1 MTQVY
6 AAPRRKRTYHVDSH
20 HNQFAGLAKHS
31 SNGLHFASHRP
42 NSPTSGERQDLLRLQ
57 HLSRISNPQTAQN
70 DVHLLLCPVLSSSF
84 STSTTTC
91 CASIPRRNVSSWAGS
106 TGVLTP
112 AISSLC
118 VIRHL
123 FTVYHW
129 SFTTSRLSDRP
140 QRSSTSPSRHGRRAI
155 IYQLLVGVCHAHVN
169 HVSISVNRSPGGTDL
184 LATQLGVRSSSRES
198 SRHGFP

>member
-1 MTQVY
+1 MLHRGETGLITLTLTTISFLGLPNTHPTVCILP
-6 AAPRRKRTYHVDSH
+6 AIVPTRRHQGSGRT
-20 HNQFAGLAKHS
+20 S
-31 SNGLHFASHRP
+31 SAFN
-42 NSPTSGERQDLLRLQ
+42 TSQG
-57 HLSRISNPQTAQN
+57 SQN
-70 DVHLLLCPVLSSSF
+70 NVHLLLCPVLSSSF

>member
-1 MTQVY
+1 MLHRGEKGLITLTLTTISLLGLPNTHPTVCILP
-6 AAPRRKRTYHVDSH
+6 AIVPTRRHQGSGRT
-20 HNQFAGLAKHS
+20 S
-31 SNGLHFASHRP
+31 SAFNTSQGYLTPKLHRTMS
-42 NSPTSGERQDLLRLQ
+42 
-57 HLSRISNPQTAQN
+57 ISCSAQSSL
-70 DVHLLLCPVLSSSF
+70 HLLARPLPLVVPLF
-84 STSTTTC
+84 RAETC
-91 CASIPRRNVSSWAGS
+91 HSWAGS